1 MPRSKIWLCLMVGA
15 KYCPELAGWGVCYG
29 LVTQDPLCSGITPG
43 LALAGGSFGPQDVPK
58 GCVAL
63 LTRS

>member
-43 LALAGGSFGPQDVPK
+43 LALAGGSFGIQDVPK
-58 GCVAL
+58 SCSAL